1 MTLLKDLSVR
11 RHRRHGNAL
20 RTSNSPNNE
29 QFRKKKRQ
37 KLLHGQKLQRK
48 QRQLKKLKKKQKGR
62 LLNKLKGN
70 DWKLKQPQQQK
81 QQKRKQQL
89 PRRNRRRKMKGLDR
103 LNKKQK
109 LTNQKTT
116 KK

>member
-11 RHRRHGNAL
+11 RHRKHGSAL
-20 RTSNSPNNE
+20 RINNSPNNE

-48 QRQLKKLKKKQKGR
+48 QRQHKKLKKRPKGR
-62 LLNKLKGN
+62 LLNKLKGS
-70 DWKLKQPQQQK
+70 DWKLKQQRKQK

-89 PRRNRRRKMKGLDR
+89 PRRNKRRKMKRLDR
-103 LNKKQK
+103 LNKKQN
-109 LTNQKTT
+109 LTSSKTT